1 MIITII
7 GCLGAYPLP
16 GGATSGYLIEDGDT
30 KVLLECG
37 SGVLSK
43 LQQQLSLSKLDGVV
57 ISHYHPD
64 HCADLGCLQY
74 AAMIEAQLSLRT
86 KGFCAWGPGEV
97 ERLTYLEYCKG
108 YSYEAVPFFEIGTL
122 RFQTS
127 KNVHE
132 INCHAIKITDS
143 HGKTL
148 VFSGD
153 TGYQQALATFAA
165 DADCFLCES
174 SFYAGQTGHG
184 KQHLNAEEAGQ
195 LACDARV
202 KRLVLTHLPHFG
214 DTDQLVVQA
223 RSVYDGDVY
232 LAWQWQRIIL

>member
-16 GGATSGYLIEDGDT
+16 NGATSGYLIEEGNT
-30 KVLLECG
+30 QVLLECG

-43 LQQQLSLSKLDGVV
+43 LQQQLPLSKLDGVV

-74 AAMIEAQLSLRT
+74 AVMIETQLSLRT
-86 KGFCAWGPGEV
+86 KSFCAWGPGEV
-97 ERLTYLEYCKG
+97 ERVTYYEYCKG
-108 YSYEAVPFFEIGTL
+108 YSYEFVPSFEIGTL
-122 RFQTS
+122 RFQTC
-127 KNVHE
+127 KNLHE
-132 INCHAIKITDS
+132 INGYAIKVTDS

-153 TGYQQALATFAA
+153 TGYYEGLAAFAA
-165 DADCFLCES
+165 NADCFLCES

-184 KQHLNAEEAGQ
+184 KQHLNAEQAGRLTLEAQ
-195 LACDARV
+195 AKL
-202 KRLVLTHLPHFG
+202 LVLTHLPHFG

-223 RSVYDGDVY
+223 GTLFKGEVQ
-232 LAWQWQRIIL
+232 LARQWQRIIL